1 MNALCTIYIIAL
13 NLILVSFSDDAVT
26 VLGLYYKLQ
35 TFYLIPVMGLTTCIV
50 PILSYNY
57 AARSIGRCKEI
68 LWRSVLVAVVCM
80 GVGTLGFEL
89 FPAPLLNIFADGEPA
104 ILSIGVH
111 ALRVIAISFMP
122 LALSLMIPT
131 YFQAIGKGGPSI
143 FLTVLRQIILLVPLA
158 WVLSL
163 GGLRYVWWAF
173 PITEVITASA
183 GLWLYKKYPM

>member
-1 MNALCTIYIIAL
+1 M
-13 NLILVSFSDDAVT
+13 
-26 VLGLYYKLQ
+26 
-35 TFYLIPVMGLTTCIV
+35 
-50 PILSYNY
+50 
-57 AARSIGRCKEI
+57 
-68 LWRSVLVAVVCM
+68 
-80 GVGTLGFEL
+80 
-89 FPAPLLNIFADGEPA
+89 
-104 ILSIGVH
+104 
-111 ALRVIAISFMP
+111 IAISFMP

-131 YFQAIGKGGPSI
+131 YFQAIGKGSPSI